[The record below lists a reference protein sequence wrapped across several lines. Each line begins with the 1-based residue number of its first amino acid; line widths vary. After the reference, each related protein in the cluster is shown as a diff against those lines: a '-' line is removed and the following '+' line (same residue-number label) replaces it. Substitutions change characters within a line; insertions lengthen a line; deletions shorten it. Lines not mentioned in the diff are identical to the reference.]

1 MEQEVVSVKVEA
13 KNQAKSSRKKKGT
26 KKTNS
31 PKLRVVSTE
40 EAQEREAQIESL
52 ILDHRENGRKLAR
65 SILRKWRVRMSGD
78 EIDSIVDLA
87 LCEAAKRYSPE
98 RGASFMTFYFYH
110 LRGHLV
116 RSVARAAQASNVF
129 LAFGQSAG
137 TDTSEWRYVSSEAL
151 WGNAPEHLVFG
162 QTDIETPE
170 NAVLRKEKIE
180 ECRQAVRQLDDL
192 EKEIILRSFGGEQA
206 LVDIAKT
213 LGYSR
218 CHISR
223 VKKSALSRLKNIIGE
238 QTAPEQV
245 ENTKPLERKRGSAGR
260 RTKRRSRRR
269 VINSETGSAKT
280 KAA

>member
-1 MEQEVVSVKVEA
+1 
-13 KNQAKSSRKKKGT
+13 
-26 KKTNS
+26 
-31 PKLRVVSTE
+31 
-40 EAQEREAQIESL
+40 
-52 ILDHRENGRKLAR
+52 
-65 SILRKWRVRMSGD
+65 MSGD